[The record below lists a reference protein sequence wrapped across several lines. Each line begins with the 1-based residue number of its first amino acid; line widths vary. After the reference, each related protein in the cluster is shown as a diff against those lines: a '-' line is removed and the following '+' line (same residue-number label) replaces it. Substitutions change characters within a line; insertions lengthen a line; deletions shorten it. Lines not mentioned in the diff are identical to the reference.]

1 MSAVN
6 KVNLYHHTLF
16 RYNVLISYFPF
27 CSDTTGKLAAGT
39 RIARQAA
46 SGATKVRLNHCFSA
60 LSFDRAATYAR
71 EFAAW
76 PAQEWIETRRSPLPL
91 LHRQIPRTK
100 PSGDGVPMYVL
111 GCG

>member
-27 CSDTTGKLAAGT
+27 CSDTTGKLVAGT

-46 SGATKVRLNHCFSA
+46 FRRYEGSA
-60 LSFDRAATYAR
+60 
-71 EFAAW
+71 
-76 PAQEWIETRRSPLPL
+76 
-91 LHRQIPRTK
+91 
-100 PSGDGVPMYVL
+100 
-111 GCG
+111 